1 MEYDLWIS
9 ARGELRSDPDAAPLD
24 AQMDLRLVAGQHPM
38 ALTTNVDDRD
48 RLVRLF
54 NNRSVLIE
62 PSAKASIRNALEES
76 KSIPPPIMKPTDY
89 ELVAYLDEIGYVIAK
104 DDVMDDDIWLTKG
117 KKYYVRRVT
126 AKYLEPFERKRVHF
140 NEKSGESYTL
150 MHEMQLAGRDS
161 GFMLKDD
168 RGYNKIFRA
177 HFRAKS
183 GEIDEARIW
192 DFFEKPEVK
201 TIKDKYPEEYE
212 ANLNA
217 LELQEMISGN
227 FEYLGAQKEYIASV
241 ALTDS
246 ALVAAETGCGKSAM
260 AIGLMTL
267 KSSVRTLL
275 IAPKGTVKDGEG
287 NEEEY
292 DPAQWIAEF
301 QKFNPSLPVY
311 TLFSTEEYEALIDG
325 NDGVLPAGVYVSYDA
340 AMFRTGAMEA
350 IPRSWFT
357 KGGVENKLREEIG
370 IKRKWTTGDVEYHT
384 GVGRVQKGYS
394 CIVRPS
400 LATRIQADHARN
412 CVRNGERVTEVWDT
426 VVIDEAHL
434 ICNLDSAITNSII
447 KLQPKQKYCLTATPI
462 PNMIWNIFPI
472 MGWLCVPNWYQGD
485 KLNPRWPYPRER
497 AGRFRRTFVSYE
509 HDLTQAEMNRRS
521 GSGASSQKPS
531 PIISEPTRLLKLL
544 KPTLAFISKE
554 QCNPDLQPCQVI
566 DVRVPMGDQQS
577 RLYDY
582 WLRLGNYTHIRT
594 PFRKYGVQL
603 QYLRGVTA
611 SPCDGK
617 HAKPWCDTPFNPKM
631 MAIMEKAR
639 ECLGRDEQVV
649 IVYARQAMGTELASR
664 FSQCGIQTSRIDGT
678 VQDHA
683 TEANAFKKGKTQVL
697 LMGINCAQAHSFTQ
711 CRNLIIASLEWSY
724 GKFNQAKGRVWRL
737 NSPHPVKIYVI
748 LHHNSIEEAMFDK
761 LANKE
766 DTATICLYGKRV
778 PNNTVTMSP
787 SEILAEHLF
796 DWDNMR
802 DPNVTIPE
810 SECEEQWVDL
820 CNMISKT
827 QATET
832 LAAA

>member
-9 ARGELRSDPDAAPLD
+9 ARGELRSDPEAAPYD
-24 AQMDLRLVAGQHPM
+24 TQMDLRLVAGQHPM

-54 NNRSVLIE
+54 NHRSVLIE
-62 PSAKASIRNALEES
+62 PSAKKLIREALEES
-76 KSIPPPIMKPTDY
+76 QKIPPPIMKPTDY
-89 ELVAYLDEIGYVIAK
+89 ELVAYLDEIGHVVAK
-104 DDVMDDDIWLTKG
+104 EDIMDDDIWLTKG

-126 AKYLEPFERKRVHF
+126 AKYLEDFERKKVHF
-140 NEKSGESYTL
+140 NEKKNESYTM
-150 MHEMQLAGRDS
+150 MHQMQLAGRDS

-168 RGYNKIFRA
+168 RGYNKVFRQ
-177 HFRAKS
+177 HFRSQA
-183 GEIDEARIW
+183 GEMDEARIW
-192 DFFEKPEVK
+192 DFFEKPVVK
-201 TIKDKYPEEYE
+201 TIKDKYPDEYE

-241 ALTDS
+241 AITDS

-275 IAPKGTVKDGEG
+275 IAPKGTVKDGDG

-292 DPAQWIAEF
+292 DPAQWIEEF
-301 QKFNPSLPVY
+301 RKFNPSLPVH
-311 TLFSTEEYEALIDG
+311 TLFSVDEYEALIAG
-325 NDGVLPAGVYVSYDA
+325 NNGVLPAGVYVSYDA
-340 AMFRTGAMEA
+340 AMFKTGSFES
-350 IPRSWFT
+350 IPKSWR
-357 KGGVENKLREEIG
+357 GNGAENKLRAEIG
-370 IKRKWTTGDVEYHT
+370 IKRKWTAGDIEYSS
-384 GVGRVQKGYS
+384 GIGCVNKGIN

-400 LATRIQADHARN
+400 LASRIQADHNAACSREGK
-412 CVRNGERVTEVWDT
+412 RPTEVWDT
-426 VVIDEAHL
+426 VIVDEAHL
-434 ICNLDSAITNSII
+434 ICNLDSGITNSII
-447 KLQPKQKYCLTATPI
+447 KLQPKHKYCLTATPI

-485 KLNPRWPYPRER
+485 KLNPRWPYPKER
-497 AGRFRRTFVSYE
+497 AGQFRRTFVSYE
-509 HDLTQAEMNRRS
+509 HDLTQSEMNRVN

-554 QCNPDLQPCQVI
+554 QCNPNLQPCQVI
-566 DVRVPMGDQQS
+566 DVRVPMGDMQS
-577 RLYDY
+577 RLYDH
-582 WLRLGNYTHIRT
+582 WLRLGNYTHIKT

-611 SPCDGK
+611 SPTDGK
-617 HAKPWCDTPFNPKM
+617 HAKEWCDTMFNPKM
-631 MAIMEKAR
+631 MAIMEKSR
-639 ECLGRDEQVV
+639 ECLERNEQVV
-649 IVYARQAMGTELASR
+649 IVYARQAMGTELAAR
-664 FSQCGIQTSRIDGT
+664 FAQCGVETSRIDGT
-678 VQDHA
+678 VKDHA
-683 TEANAFKKGKTQVL
+683 AEAGAFKKGKSKVM

-711 CRNLIIASLEWSY
+711 CPNLIIASLEWSY

-737 NSPHPVKIYVI
+737 NSPHPVKVYVI

-796 DWDNMR
+796 DWDQMSS
-802 DPNVTIPE
+802 NVTVPE
-810 SECEEQWVDL
+810 AECEEQWVDL
-820 CNMISKT
+820 CKMISST
-827 QATET
+827 QVKEVPV
-832 LAAA
+832 AA